1 MEGPLAFQMRRFTAA
16 EINDCGLHIL
26 NLPQV
31 AARLAGGF
39 TIAASVE
46 QLEPAIQ
53 EALDEGGFVELERV
67 RHLPGMTRAVL
78 RTLRKIWA
86 ADFDLAAAG
95 RDRHRRIL
103 EMSLIEARLKSR
115 LPQAVMMPRNLRD
128 AALKRIRH
136 APRILGEIRIEGIS
150 FIAPVWRPLI
160 EALRE
165 VVPVEWIAPTEAD
178 TGWFRGKI
186 ARLDPAAMTP
196 AVVSCADI
204 RHEVVESL
212 DESRWPVYG
221 KLHGDYHSDALKNT
235 DAELRQQDAEMRRSL
250 VDSCRRQG
258 IVRVNSILPVRAP
271 GRAGAP
277 LFLLANCRRARPD
290 FMPKIAYAYLP

>member
-53 EALDEGGFVELERV
+53 EALDEGGFVELECV

-86 ADFDLAAAG
+86 ADFDLAAPG
-95 RDRHRRIL
+95 CDRHRRIL

-136 APRILGEIRIEGIS
+136 APRILGEIRIEGIC
-150 FIAPVWRPLI
+150 FIAPVWRRLI

-165 VVPVEWIAPTEAD
+165 GSRQPKRNRLVSRQDRAARSGGHDACCRFVRRYPP
-178 TGWFRGKI
+178 RG
-186 ARLDPAAMTP
+186 
-196 AVVSCADI
+196 
-204 RHEVVESL
+204 
-212 DESRWPVYG
+212 
-221 KLHGDYHSDALKNT
+221 
-235 DAELRQQDAEMRRSL
+235 
-250 VDSCRRQG
+250 
-258 IVRVNSILPVRAP
+258 
-271 GRAGAP
+271 GREP
-277 LFLLANCRRARPD
+277 R
-290 FMPKIAYAYLP
+290 

>member
-39 TIAASVE
+39 SIAASVE

-95 RDRHRRIL
+95 CDRHRRIL

-115 LPQAVMMPRNLRD
+115 LPQAAMMPRNLRD

-165 VVPVEWIAPTEAD
+165 VVSVEWIAPTEAD

-212 DESRWPVYG
+212 RWARQLIASGVAKPNEIAIASANTTAWDDHFLACAEG
-221 KLHGDYHSDALKNT
+221 TGFRLHFSHGISALATRDGQRCAALADVLMHGFIN
-235 DAELRQQDAEMRRSL
+235 
-250 VDSCRRQG
+250 
-258 IVRVNSILPVRAP
+258 
-271 GRAGAP
+271 GA
-277 LFLLANCRRARPD
+277 LADCSP
-290 FMPKIAYAYLP
+290 